1 MQLKVKLQVLGYDEI
16 DMVKSRVEKT
26 VMLDYPPS
34 EFDTV
39 GLVYIGLDITHT
51 LLHVLVWIT
60 FSSVSCVVL
69 EPHNCKDFA
78 YLTFTKLCS
87 IKAYKR
93 GATWSIPKI
102 PDMPSVWGHSLIS
115 VFLHAHKVAVWFCLQ
130 WWDIPADVMQKL
142 NNLAYDALVVL
153 RRVVLSLLP
162 SMTMSMFHSTINYC
176 LDMPVL
182 VWHCGFLRQLF
193 IRGL

>member
-1 MQLKVKLQVLGYDEI
+1 VKLDIAKKQAVGKLSDVHHITGMYFILLQCLYRWRKNADQVSPCQIVVSFLIQLPSISIFAEVKEKTSLVILEYFSSQKTAATRAHLGRLKVKLQVLGYDEI

-39 GLVYIGLDITHT
+39 GL
-51 LLHVLVWIT
+51 
-60 FSSVSCVVL
+60 
-69 EPHNCKDFA
+69 
-78 YLTFTKLCS
+78 
-87 IKAYKR
+87 
-93 GATWSIPKI
+93 
-102 PDMPSVWGHSLIS
+102 
-115 VFLHAHKVAVWFCLQ
+115 

-162 SMTMSMFHSTINYC
+162 LMTMSDPTDTAGLEVLIHEQTQLPQVPICNYKMKLC
-176 LDMPVL
+176 
-182 VWHCGFLRQLF
+182 
-193 IRGL
+193 